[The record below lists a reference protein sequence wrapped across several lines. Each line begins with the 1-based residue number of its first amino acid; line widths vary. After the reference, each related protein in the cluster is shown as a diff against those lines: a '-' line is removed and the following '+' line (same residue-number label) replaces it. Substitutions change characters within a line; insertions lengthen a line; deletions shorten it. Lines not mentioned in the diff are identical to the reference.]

1 MATQLLKH
9 SQPMRFTGE
18 QWGGLKKAA
27 SRFRVTGRQNAQRQ
41 INQLFMAY
49 FGLID
54 DPISSATMQAMI
66 DDRVRKHGEAT
77 FCAC

>member
-1 MATQLLKH
+1 MAVATLKY

-54 DPISSATMQAMI
+54 DPVSSATMA
-66 DDRVRKHGEAT
+66 VASALAAHA
-77 FCAC
+77 

>member
-1 MATQLLKH
+1 MAVQTLRY

-41 INQLFMAY
+41 INQLFMSY

-54 DPISSATMQAMI
+54 DPVSSATMGVMI
-66 DDRVRKHGEAT
+66 ADRMRQKERLAEET
-77 FCAC
+77 

>member
-1 MATQLLKH
+1 MAAQRLEY

-18 QWGGLKKAA
+18 QWRGLKKAETL
-27 SRFRVTGRQNAQRQ
+27 FRVTGRQNAQRQ

-54 DPISSATMQAMI
+54 DTVSSATMRAMI
-66 DDRVRKHGEAT
+66 ADRQGKAEGGEAQ
-77 FCAC
+77 

>member
-1 MATQLLKH
+1 MALATLKH
-9 SQPMRFTGE
+9 SQQMRFTGE

-27 SRFRVTGRQNAQRQ
+27 GRFRVTGRQNAQRQ

-54 DPISSATMQAMI
+54 EPISSATMGAMI
-66 DDRVRKHGEAT
+66 ADRMQRKECLADET
-77 FCAC
+77 

>member
-1 MATQLLKH
+1 MAARTLKY

-41 INQLFMAY
+41 INQLFMAF

-54 DPISSATMQAMI
+54 DPISSATMRAMI
-66 DDRVRKHGEAT
+66 CDRMGKEPWADKV
-77 FCAC
+77 

>member
-1 MATQLLKH
+1 MAAQRLEY

-18 QWGGLKKAA
+18 QWRGLKKAEA
-27 SRFRVTGRQNAQRQ
+27 LFRVTGRQNAQRQ

-54 DPISSATMQAMI
+54 DTVSCATMRAMI
-66 DDRVRKHGEAT
+66 ADRQGKAGEGEAQ
-77 FCAC
+77 